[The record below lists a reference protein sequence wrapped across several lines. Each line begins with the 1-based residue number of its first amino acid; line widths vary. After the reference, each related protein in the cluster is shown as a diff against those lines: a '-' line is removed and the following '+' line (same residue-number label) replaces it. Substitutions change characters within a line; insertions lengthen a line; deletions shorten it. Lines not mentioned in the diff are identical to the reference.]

1 MSSTRRQGP
10 CGDAASQGRC
20 CANSTCSRV
29 VRQSFMDLLQNDVF
43 LTPCEGVGGET
54 ERRPESRHTHIH
66 TNTYARVGEHH
77 GEGGYTRPTGANKF
91 STALNNN
98 FNREGSG
105 GATLEAGKANDEEE
119 GQAAGGTRAVAQGE
133 EEPERRLCGGCHAP
147 KECKDFATHEW
158 QKEDAWSREAA
169 RRYQACTQE
178 SARSRREAMGRGDG
192 PSGRQ
197 Q

>member
-1 MSSTRRQGP
+1 
-10 CGDAASQGRC
+10 
-20 CANSTCSRV
+20 
-29 VRQSFMDLLQNDVF
+29 MDLLQNDVF

-54 ERRPESRHTHIH
+54 ERRPESETDVWPAAGTRHTHIH

-98 FNREGSG
+98 LINREDSG

-133 EEPERRLCGGCHAP
+133 EEPERRLCGGCHEP

-158 QKEDAWSREAA
+158 QKEDVWSREAV
-169 RRYQACTQE
+169 RRCQACTQE
-178 SARSRREAMGRGDG
+178 SAQQSDGRRWAGETAEEEGSSEITTRGTG
-192 PSGRQ
+192 GFLRGV
-197 Q
+197 